1 MNRQLT
7 NLEGLLTLT
16 LLALGVCLTL
26 ACTGC
31 ATPRISPVQYE
42 VKAFSIVV
50 GPASYIQDMWEAK
63 TLGDHRDVGGFFDY
77 ETRTAYVDVN
87 IWKTDQPDFAFF
99 GHEVWHLPELG
110 GRFHK

>member
-50 GPASYIQDMWEAK
+50 GPASYIQDMWE
-63 TLGDHRDVGGFFDY
+63 THFPFD
-77 ETRTAYVDVN
+77 
-87 IWKTDQPDFAFF
+87 TDQPTGSSAN
-99 GHEVWHLPELG
+99 ETLENG
-110 GRFHK
+110 GEIR